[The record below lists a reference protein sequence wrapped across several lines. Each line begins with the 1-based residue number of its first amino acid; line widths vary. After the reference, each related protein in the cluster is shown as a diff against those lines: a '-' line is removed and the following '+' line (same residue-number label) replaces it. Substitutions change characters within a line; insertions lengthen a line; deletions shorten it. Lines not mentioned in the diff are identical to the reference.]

1 MKRTILALSCLVGI
15 SAFAQDNLV
24 DVVIDGKPAK
34 MNTTTGVYTFTN
46 GAPDSY
52 TSNNTVTTV
61 TEKANPNVEAKT
73 VLDSKIHTVVKG
85 ETLYSISK
93 KYEISMAHIKSLNNL
108 SSNVLSVNQQLKI
121 GYNTKAEISNNSVYI
136 VKKGDSLFGIAKRE
150 GLSVAELKQLNGLE
164 TNIIKVGQELKLK

>member
-1 MKRTILALSCLVGI
+1 M
-15 SAFAQDNLV
+15 V